1 MEDAETREAVGMF
14 AKLWWIE
21 LLMGIL
27 WIIVSLVILQ
37 FEESSLT
44 TIGIIVGIMFLFA
57 GLQQFFI
64 AFIAEGWKWLW
75 ILFGVLF
82 IIAGIVAFVYPKNT
96 FAALA
101 DALGFLFLMVGIF
114 WIIEAFAGREV
125 NPLWWWGLVS
135 GILMIVL
142 GFWAAGQFWIEKAY
156 TLLVFAGIW
165 ALLTGITDIIKAFQ
179 IKKLGKMVAA

>member
-1 MEDAETREAVGMF
+1 MEDDEMREAASMF
-14 AKLWWIE
+14 ARFWWIE
-21 LLMGIL
+21 LLLGIL
-27 WIIVSLVILQ
+27 WIVVSLIILQ

-44 TIGIIVGIMFLFA
+44 TIGIIVGIMFIVA

-64 AFIAEGWKWLW
+64 ASMAEGWKWLW
-75 ILFGVLF
+75 VVFGVLF
-82 IIAGIVAFVYPKNT
+82 VIAGIVAFAYPKET

-114 WIIEAFAGREV
+114 WIIEAFAGREA

-135 GILMIVL
+135 GIIMIVL

-179 IKKLGKMVAA
+179 IKKLGKIVAA